1 MRISLVDPS
10 AFTPPYDHSLAAG
23 LARAGADVEL
33 ITSRFAYGPTPPADG
48 FETVEM
54 FYRRASAM
62 SPASRARLVVKGA
75 EHLPGMAR
83 LAAHR
88 VRARPDVVHYQ
99 WLTAPAVDRY
109 LIGAFGPRLA
119 RRRPPRVYTVH
130 YPLPTDARRLRREG
144 RLLRSM
150 DLVISHSEYGAR
162 RIVGDAGVPEARVR
176 VIPHGAFDYLTRLP
190 DERPLPD
197 ELAAEGPVVLFFGLL
212 RPYKGIDVLIDAF
225 SRLDAGAELW
235 IAGMPRMPVEPL
247 REAAQR
253 AAGRVRFIP
262 RFVPDPE
269 IPALMRRADVLVLPY
284 REIEQSGVLYT
295 GLAFG
300 KPMVLT
306 AVGGFVEVAREHHAA
321 RLVAPGDADE
331 LAVALEQ
338 LLADPA
344 ERRRLGDA
352 ARAAAEGPYSW
363 DTIAHETL
371 DAYNELLSQRR

>member
-1 MRISLVDPS
+1 
-10 AFTPPYDHSLAAG
+10 
-23 LARAGADVEL
+23 
-33 ITSRFAYGPTPPADG
+33 
-48 FETVEM
+48 
-54 FYRRASAM
+54 
-62 SPASRARLVVKGA
+62 
-75 EHLPGMAR
+75 
-83 LAAHR
+83 
-88 VRARPDVVHYQ
+88 
-99 WLTAPAVDRY
+99 
-109 LIGAFGPRLA
+109 
-119 RRRPPRVYTVH
+119 
-130 YPLPTDARRLRREG
+130 
-144 RLLRSM
+144 
-150 DLVISHSEYGAR
+150 
-162 RIVGDAGVPEARVR
+162 
-176 VIPHGAFDYLTRLP
+176 
-190 DERPLPD
+190 
-197 ELAAEGPVVLFFGLL
+197 
-212 RPYKGIDVLIDAF
+212 
-225 SRLDAGAELW
+225 
-235 IAGMPRMPVEPL
+235 MPVEPL